1 LPKALGRFLSTHP
14 SIDVDLEEK
23 PSQEIVAAVAAGL
36 ADFGIAADT
45 VEIGPLETLSFRT
58 DRLVLIVPHEHP
70 LASRDAIALR
80 EVLDQPFVGLDHG
93 SAFQAHLAGHAGPE
107 VGHSSFAFG

>member
-1 LPKALGRFLSTHP
+1 MLSNTAALTHLPEALGRFLSTHP

-58 DRLVLIVPHEHP
+58 DRHNRH
-70 LASRDAIALR
+70 S
-80 EVLDQPFVGLDHG
+80 H
-93 SAFQAHLAGHAGPE
+93 SAFD
-107 VGHSSFAFG
+107 HSADRLEAA